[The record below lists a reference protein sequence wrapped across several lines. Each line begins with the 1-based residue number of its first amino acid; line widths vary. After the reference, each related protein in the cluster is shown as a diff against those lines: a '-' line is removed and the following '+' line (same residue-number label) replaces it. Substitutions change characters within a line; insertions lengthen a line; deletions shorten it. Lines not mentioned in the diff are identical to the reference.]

1 MGRCTTRRVFTAAH
15 APGLLDHVLRPGRR
29 NSHPPRETWITWRM
43 QMKRCARG
51 WTLPSKGRKCR
62 GRGWKSDR
70 VRKRSKGECLVHVA
84 RREFFLYGTATQ
96 VRRKRCCG
104 CLGRR
109 NLLQRHVTSLLG
121 GRVRR
126 REKKRNVAYTEILL
140 HCFLCAH
147 SATRDSVFQVRSFAH
162 SSFGLKNLRWM

>member
-15 APGLLDHVLRPGRR
+15 APGLLDHVLRSGRR

-70 VRKRSKGECLVHVA
+70 VRKRSKGECLVHVV

-109 NLLQRHVTSLLG
+109 NLLQRHVTSPLG
-121 GRVRR
+121 GESETE
-126 REKKRNVAYTEILL
+126 RERKKRSLHGDILALLFIRAFRYAWQRISSTEL
-140 HCFLCAH
+140 
-147 SATRDSVFQVRSFAH
+147 RSLFV
-162 SSFGLKNLRWM
+162 WP